1 MPVNSK
7 LYVGSDLE
15 NIIRHGPFTRCAK
28 HHCRLRSAQLAPR
41 GKRSGVA
48 EPPERHV
55 SLVLGHGEPVQASA
69 VCHWCK
75 LSEVLS
81 DTHARPR
88 PTTLSLLNRTAPRRT
103 KRGVP
108 EKSDSQ
114 KPCTPHIRSL
124 SSRRKTL
131 QCTRHAS
138 GTRESRCRAEGR
150 TPRPCLAPHPS
161 TSSGLRHLEAWRR
174 CTGTQM
180 SRPGRVRVVP
190 SEPILRRLL
199 ERFSPCQG
207 RIRQVREEL
216 GMIVFGGVHREEWR
230 NDERRWQYL

>member
-150 TPRPCLAPHPS
+150 LRALALPL
-161 TSSGLRHLEAWRR
+161 TQARR
-174 CTGTQM
+174 VACVTWKRGVDV
-180 SRPGRVRVVP
+180 RVRKCRGPGRVRVVP